1 MAKYK
6 VLMIGKIWPATS
18 LKPDTNIEEAIVK
31 EADAEIIVDDGED
44 EKIYGKLISE
54 ADAIIPGSFDITD
67 KVLSAAKKCK
77 IVAKA
82 AVGYDNIDVEAATR
96 HGVIVTNVAA
106 IDFCME
112 EVADQAM
119 ALILG
124 IERRIVF
131 LHQKVINGNWIE
143 GRAQMKPMFDLRGQ
157 TLGLVAFGAIA
168 REVAKRARPFGFKII
183 ASDPYV
189 STEEASRL
197 GVGLV
202 DFDTLLRSSD
212 IISIHVP
219 LMKSTYHLFDEK
231 VFAKMKKTAYLV
243 NTARGGIIDQ
253 KAMYNAL
260 KSGKILAAGLDV
272 LEKEPP
278 DADDPI
284 LTLDN
289 VIIVPHSAGYAEG
302 SYERARR
309 SSAQEVATV
318 LQGKQPKNWVNRK
331 ELGN

>member
-1 MAKYK
+1 VAKYK
-6 VLMIGKIWPATS
+6 VLMIGNMW
-18 LKPDTNIEEAIVK
+18 PDTTIEKQIVE
-31 EADAEIIVDDGED
+31 EADAELIVDDGKD
-44 EKIYGKLISE
+44 EKSYSKLISE
-54 ADAIIPGSFDITD
+54 ADAIIPGMFNVTD

-82 AVGYDNIDVEAATR
+82 AVGYDNIDVAAATR

-106 IDFCME
+106 ADFCME
-112 EVADQAM
+112 EVADQTL

-124 IERRIVF
+124 VERRVVF
-131 LHQKVINGNWIE
+131 LHQKVVTGKWME

-168 REVAKRARPFGFKII
+168 RAVADRARPFGFKII

-189 STEEASRL
+189 SKEEASKS
-197 GVGLV
+197 GVEMV
-202 DFDTLLRSSD
+202 DFDTLLRISD
-212 IISIHVP
+212 VISIHAP
-219 LMKSTYHLFDEK
+219 LMKSTYHMFDEK
-231 VFAKMKKTAYLV
+231 AFAKMKKTAYLI
-243 NTARGGIIDQ
+243 NAARGGIVDQ

-260 KSGKILAAGLDV
+260 KSGVILAAGLDV

-284 LTLDN
+284 LKLDN
-289 VIIVPHSAGYAEG
+289 VIILPHSAGYAEG
-302 SYERARR
+302 SYERARKN
-309 SSAQEVATV
+309 SAQEVVTV

-331 ELGN
+331 ELGK